1 MKKNQLLIRALVIGM
16 VIMFIGASS
25 LPGLAANVKIKNTQ
39 TKSMPLMNRDII
51 YVDDDNT
58 AGPWDGTQAHPY
70 QYIQDGIDNA
80 NAGDTIYVF
89 NGTYTEDVY
98 INKAVD
104 LVGENKESVLV
115 NSSSS
120 SETIHLKVDHINMS
134 GFSVTNNGQTVGI
147 LFDGVD
153 NCTITNNIISN
164 NTIGIR
170 MFHSAQNTIDNNY
183 IANNIISDNQLGI
196 MMVNSTH
203 NSVDNNLIKNNTCAI
218 VMFYST
224 YNSISNNLV
233 EYNSQSILIETRSN
247 RTSLTYNTITHS
259 STGIYFLNN
268 SCNNSVM
275 HNNISDNHD
284 GLYFETSHDNFV
296 ASNRIENNSGYGI
309 CLNSSYGST
318 LYYNNLINNSIQAMD
333 ECTNIWDNGYPSGG
347 NYWDNYTGVDNFH
360 GPNQDVPGSDGIG
373 DTPYNISGGD
383 NQDNYPF
390 MNQTSGN
397 LPPNMPSAPDGPSAA
412 GPNVD
417 ISFSTVAVDLEGDSL
432 YYLWDWGDG
441 NFSEWIGPFNSSEPM
456 ATNYSWNETGI
467 YDIRVKVKDIYEL
480 ESEWSEPHN
489 ISIATQIELS
499 NLRPGFVYFNI
510 FTFNNSYLFSY
521 ILETIGV
528 CVVVSLTYDLYLE
541 ATATEAVRSVTF
553 KMVNPIFG
561 DNITI
566 VDDDASDGFTGF
578 TIMDAFVW
586 QLSAYAYDEDG
597 VMIDV
602 DTIELFIFLKIGKNQ
617 KAIGAVGDL
626 RQRVIDR
633 ILNK

>member
-89 NGTYTEDVY
+89 NGTYIENVY

-104 LVGENKESVLV
+104 LVGESKESVFV
-115 NSSSS
+115 TSASG
-120 SETIHLKVDHINMS
+120 SEIIQLKVDYIDIS
-134 GFSVTNNGQTVGI
+134 GISVINGQTVGI
-147 LFDGVD
+147 LFDSVD
-153 NCTITNNIISN
+153 NCT
-164 NTIGIR
+164 
-170 MFHSAQNTIDNNY
+170 
-183 IANNIISDNQLGI
+183 IANNIISDNQFGI
-196 MMVNSTH
+196 MMANSTH
-203 NSVDNNLIKNNTCAI
+203 NSIDNNLIKNNTCAI

-233 EYNSQSILIETRSN
+233 EYNSQSILIETHSN

-284 GLYFETSHDNFV
+284 GLYFEASHDNFV

-318 LYYNNLINNSIQAMD
+318 IYYNNLINNSIQAID
-333 ECTNIWDNGYPSGG
+333 NCTNIWDNGYPSGG

-360 GPNQDVPGSDGIG
+360 GPNQDVPGGDGIG

-390 MNQTSGN
+390 MNQTIGN
-397 LPPNMPSAPDGPSAA
+397 LPPNMPSAPDGPPVA

-499 NLRPGFVYFNI
+499 NLRPGFMYFNI

-521 ILETIGV
+521 ILETIGA

-541 ATATEAVRSVTF
+541 ATATEAVHSVTF

-578 TIMDAFVW
+578 TIMDAVFW

-602 DTIELFIFLKIGKNQ
+602 DTIEFFIFLKIGKNQ
-617 KAIGAVGDL
+617 KAIGAIGDL
-626 RQRVIDR
+626 RQRFIDR

>member
-39 TKSMPLMNRDII
+39 TKSMPLINRDII

-104 LVGENKESVLV
+104 LFGESKESVLV

-120 SETIHLKVDHINMS
+120 SETIHLKVDYINIS
-134 GFSVTNNGQTVGI
+134 GFSIINGQIVGI

-153 NCTITNNIISN
+153 NCTI
-164 NTIGIR
+164 
-170 MFHSAQNTIDNNY
+170 
-183 IANNIISDNQLGI
+183 ANNIISDNKFGI
-196 MMVNSTH
+196 MMANSTH
-203 NSVDNNLIKNNTCAI
+203 NSIDNNLIKNNTCAI

-233 EYNSQSILIETRSN
+233 EYNSQSILIETHSN
-247 RTSLTYNTITHS
+247 RTSLIYNTITHS
-259 STGIYFLNN
+259 LTGIYFLN
-268 SCNNSVM
+268 SCNNSAI
-275 HNNISDNHD
+275 HNNISDNRD

-296 ASNRIENNSGYGI
+296 ASNRIENNYGYGI
-309 CLNSSYGST
+309 CLNTSYGST
-318 LYYNNLINNSIQAMD
+318 IYYNNLINNSIQAID
-333 ECTNIWDNGYPSGG
+333 NCTNIWDNGYPSGG
-347 NYWDNYTGVDNFH
+347 NYWDDYTGVDNFH
-360 GPNQDVPGSDGIG
+360 GPNQDIIGGDGIG
-373 DTPYNISGGD
+373 DTPYNISVG
-383 NQDNYPF
+383 NNKDNYPF
-390 MNQTSGN
+390 MNQMSGN
-397 LPPNMPSAPDGPSAA
+397 LPPNMPSKPDGSPVA

-417 ISFSTVAVDLEGDSL
+417 ISFSTVAVDLEGDFL

-456 ATNYSWNETGI
+456 ATNYSWNWTGI

-499 NLRPGFVYFNI
+499 NLRPGFMCFNI
-510 FTFNNSYLFSY
+510 FGFNNSYLFSY
-521 ILETIGV
+521 ILDAIGA

-541 ATATEAVRSVTF
+541 ATATEAVHSVTF

-561 DNITI
+561 DNVTI

-578 TIMDAFVW
+578 TIMDAIFW

-602 DTIELFIFLKIGKNQ
+602 DTIELFIFLKIGRNQ
-617 KAIGAVGDL
+617 NTIGAVGDL
-626 RQRVIDR
+626 RQRFIDR

>member
-25 LPGLAANVKIKNTQ
+25 LPGLAADVKIKNTQ

-89 NGTYTEDVY
+89 NGTYIENVY
-98 INKAVD
+98 INKVVD
-104 LVGENKESVLV
+104 LVGESKESVFV
-115 NSSSS
+115 TSASG
-120 SETIHLKVDHINMS
+120 SEIIQLKVSYIDIS
-134 GFSVTNNGQTVGI
+134 GISVINGQTVGI

-153 NCTITNNIISN
+153 NCTI
-164 NTIGIR
+164 
-170 MFHSAQNTIDNNY
+170 
-183 IANNIISDNQLGI
+183 ANNIISDNQFGI
-196 MMVNSTH
+196 MMANSTH
-203 NSVDNNLIKNNTCAI
+203 NSIDNNLIKNNTCAI
-218 VMFYST
+218 AMFYST

-233 EYNSQSILIETRSN
+233 EYNSQSILIETHSN

-284 GLYFETSHDNFV
+284 GLYFEASHDNFV

-309 CLNSSYGST
+309 CLNTSYGST
-318 LYYNNLINNSIQAMD
+318 IYYNNLINNSIQAID
-333 ECTNIWDNGYPSGG
+333 NCTNIWDNGYPSGG

-360 GPNQDVPGSDGIG
+360 GPNQDVPGGDGIG

-397 LPPNMPSAPDGPSAA
+397 LPPNIPSKPNGSPAA
-412 GPNVD
+412 GTN
-417 ISFSTVAVDLEGDSL
+417 IYINFSSVAVDLEGDSL
-432 YYLWDWGDG
+432 YYLWEWDDG
-441 NFSEWIGPFNSSEPM
+441 NYSEWLGPINSGEPM
-456 ATNYSWNETGI
+456 TINYSWNETGT
-467 YDIRVKVKDIYEL
+467 YDIRVKVKDIYGL
-480 ESEWSEPHN
+480 ESEWSEPYT
-489 ISIATQIELS
+489 ISIAPQIGLS
-499 NLRPGFVYFNI
+499 NLRPGFLYFNI
-510 FTFNNSYLFSY
+510 FGFNDSYLFSY
-521 ILETIGV
+521 ILSTIGAT
-528 CVVVSLTYDLYLE
+528 VVLSLSNDLYLE
-541 ATATEAVRSVTF
+541 ATATEAVHSVIF

-561 DNITI
+561 DNITLE
-566 VDDDASDGFTGF
+566 DDDASDGFTGF
-578 TIMDAFVW
+578 TTMDAIFW
-586 QLSAYAYDEDG
+586 QLSAYAYNEDG
-597 VMIDV
+597 LLIDA
-602 DTIELFIFLKIGKNQ
+602 DTIELFIFFEIGKNQ
-617 KAIGAVGDL
+617 NSIGANRAL

>member
-25 LPGLAANVKIKNTQ
+25 LPGLAADVKIKNTQ

-89 NGTYTEDVY
+89 NGTYIENVY

-104 LVGENKESVLV
+104 LVGESKESVFV
-115 NSSSS
+115 TSASG
-120 SETIHLKVDHINMS
+120 SEIIQLKVDHIDIS
-134 GFSVTNNGQTVGI
+134 GISVINGQTVGI

-153 NCTITNNIISN
+153 NCTI
-164 NTIGIR
+164 
-170 MFHSAQNTIDNNY
+170 
-183 IANNIISDNQLGI
+183 ANNIISDNQFGI
-196 MMVNSTH
+196 MMANSTH
-203 NSVDNNLIKNNTCAI
+203 NSIDDN
-218 VMFYST
+218 
-224 YNSISNNLV
+224 
-233 EYNSQSILIETRSN
+233 
-247 RTSLTYNTITHS
+247 ITHS

-284 GLYFETSHDNFV
+284 GLYFEASHDNFV

-309 CLNSSYGST
+309 CLNTSYGST
-318 LYYNNLINNSIQAMD
+318 IYYNNLINNSIQAID
-333 ECTNIWDNGYPSGG
+333 NCTNIWDNGYPSGG

-360 GPNQDVPGSDGIG
+360 GPNQDVPGGDGIG

-397 LPPNMPSAPDGPSAA
+397 LPPNMPSKPDGSPVA

-417 ISFSTVAVDLEGDSL
+417 ISFSTVAVDIEGDSL

-456 ATNYSWNETGI
+456 ATNYSWNGTGI

-499 NLRPGFVYFNI
+499 NLRPGFMYFNI
-510 FTFNNSYLFSY
+510 FDFNNSYLFSY
-521 ILETIGV
+521 ILDAIGA

-541 ATATEAVRSVTF
+541 ATATEAVHSVTF
-553 KMVNPIFG
+553 KMVNPLF
-561 DNITI
+561 DYNITI

-578 TIMDAFVW
+578 TIMDAVFW

-602 DTIELFIFLKIGKNQ
+602 DTIEFFIFLKIGRNQ
-617 KAIGAVGDL
+617 NAIGAVGDL
-626 RQRVIDR
+626 RQRFIDR